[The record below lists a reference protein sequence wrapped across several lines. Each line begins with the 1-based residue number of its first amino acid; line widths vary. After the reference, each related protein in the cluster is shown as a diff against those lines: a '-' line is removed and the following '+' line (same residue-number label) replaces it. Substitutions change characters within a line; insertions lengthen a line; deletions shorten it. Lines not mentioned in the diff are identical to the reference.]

1 MPVSHQ
7 TWIIGNTLSDLLIA
21 SAMLYYVSSFRHLS
35 TGSLKAY
42 CSTPVAQLR
51 KIWAKDGNLSSHV
64 LVSIVRLT
72 VETNLVTSKFL
83 RVLDTIMCPSSYTRL
98 ATVSVAAMLM
108 VAVYPVSGSMC
119 HVRLSA
125 KIDASNTGEELVCVP
140 VCILFYLHKFLSCL
154 SSD

>member
-1 MPVSHQ
+1 MDYPSNNVAVSRPHQ

-21 SAMLYYVSSFRHLS
+21 SAMLYYVSSFRQLY
-35 TGSLKAY
+35 TISLKAH

-72 VETNLVTSKFL
+72 VETNLVTSKSL
-83 RVLDTIMCPSSYTRL
+83 RVLDTIMCPPSHARS

-108 VAVYPVSGSMC
+108 VAVYPVSCSTSC
-119 HVRLSA
+119 
-125 KIDASNTGEELVCVP
+125 AS
-140 VCILFYLHKFLSCL
+140 FSQ
-154 SSD
+154 D